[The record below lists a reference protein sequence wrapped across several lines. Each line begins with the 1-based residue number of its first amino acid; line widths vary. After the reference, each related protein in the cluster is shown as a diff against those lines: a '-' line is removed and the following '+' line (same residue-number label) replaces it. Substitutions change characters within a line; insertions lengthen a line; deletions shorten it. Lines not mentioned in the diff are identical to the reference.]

1 MIQRAVKISNRLG
14 LHARAASR
22 FVHLSSTFTSRI
34 RLRKDGREV
43 DGKSILGI
51 LTLAAVRSSVLEL
64 ICEGEDEERA
74 SGALVVL
81 IEQRFGEES

>member
-22 FVHLSSTFTSRI
+22 FVHLASTFTSRI

-51 LTLAAVRSSVLEL
+51 LTLAAVRSTVLEL

-74 SGALVVL
+74 AGALVAL

>member
-1 MIQRAVKISNRLG
+1 VIQRAVKISNRLG

-74 SGALVVL
+74 SGALVEL

>member
-74 SGALVVL
+74 SGALVEL

>member
-22 FVHLSSTFTSRI
+22 FVHLASTFTSRI

-74 SGALVVL
+74 SGALVEL